1 MDNKTEKAEQL
12 QTRLLKLTIKGF
24 ALKKAIAE
32 MNSEE
37 VKRTKFVSQSFHNFL
52 YSVGYDGAEIY
63 FSVLIA
69 IENDLKAQLKE
80 VRDELVKIKNESN
93 QLIENEL
100 LND

>member
-1 MDNKTEKAEQL
+1 MNNKIEKAEQL
-12 QTRLLKLTIKGF
+12 QKRLLKLTTKGY

-32 MNSEE
+32 MNSGK
-37 VKRTKFVSQSFHNFL
+37 VRRANFVSQDFHNFL
-52 YSVGYDGAEIY
+52 YGVGYDGAEIY

-69 IENDLKAQLKE
+69 IENDLKAQLEE
-80 VRDELVKIKNESN
+80 VRNELIEIKNKSN

>member
-1 MDNKTEKAEQL
+1 MDSKTEKAEQL

-37 VKRTKFVSQSFHNFL
+37 VTRAKFVSQDFHNFL
-52 YSVGYDGAEIY
+52 YGVGYDGAEIY

-69 IENDLKAQLKE
+69 IENDLKAQLKD
-80 VRDELVKIKNESN
+80 VRDELIEIKKESN
-93 QLIENEL
+93 RLIENEL

>member
-1 MDNKTEKAEQL
+1 MSNKKQL
-12 QTRLLKLTIKGF
+12 QAEAVQKRLLELTIKGL

-37 VKRTKFVSQSFHNFL
+37 VTRTEFVSKGFHGFFR
-52 YSVGYDGAEIY
+52 SVGCDDPEVY

-80 VRDELVKIKNESN
+80 VVDE
-93 QLIENEL
+93 LIENEL